1 MEVIEA
7 IYENGIL
14 KPLKKPNLKEK
25 EKVILVI
32 REKVIDDDFITLL
45 EKLSKKVPKVENAS
59 KLLEEERR

>member
-32 REKVIDDDFITLL
+32 RGKVIDDFITLL
-45 EKLSKKVPKVENAS
+45 EKA
-59 KLLEEERR
+59 